1 MTLTELSIK
10 RPTLIVVL
18 FTVLGILGLFSYR
31 QLQYELLPKMT
42 PPVVTVSI
50 RYPGASPSEVE
61 TSLTK
66 PVEEAVSAIE
76 KISSITSTST
86 EGMSVVAIEFSNSA
100 NIEKALQDAQ
110 RKINEVRDR
119 FPNESKAPVITRF
132 ALDEVPVLRIG
143 ATSSLPDTDF
153 YQLLKDDIKP
163 QLASIA
169 GVGQVYLLGGRE
181 REIRVNIDLERLQSY
196 NLTIPDVLK
205 EVGKANI
212 DFPTGKID
220 DSDRQFVVRLAGKFT
235 DLEELKALVLRSSS
249 AGTVALRDVAEVED
263 GFKEITTLT
272 RVNGRSAVG
281 IMVMKQSDANTVDVS
296 RLTRATLSRLTALYS
311 HSNLSFDIAQDASTF
326 TLEAVTAV
334 QQDLMLAVLLVALVM
349 MLFLHSLRNSLIVL
363 VSIPTSLVTTFIGM
377 YLFGFSLNLMTLLSL
392 SLVVGVLV
400 DDSIVV
406 LENIYRHL
414 ERGEEPRNAAL
425 AGRNEIGFTALSITL
440 VDVVVFLPLSL
451 VSGIVGNILR
461 EFSVVMVI
469 STLVSLFVSFTLT
482 PLLASRFSKV
492 EKFSGKNIFEKFAV
506 AFEENFQRLRQTYLD
521 ILQWSL
527 RNPNKVF
534 FSAILLL
541 VASFSLLVFGRI
553 GGEFIS
559 VSDRGEFAVKLELEP
574 GTTLEETNRLT
585 RSVER
590 RLTAMAEVK
599 KVMVNVGASSEG
611 FFNQSADNVSE
622 INVKLSPK
630 EERSRSTDTIM
641 QAIRI
646 NLQDIAGLKAS
657 INPIGI
663 FGTAN
668 ETPVA
673 VILSGPLRSQVT
685 RVAEALRDSVKS
697 IKGTADVKLTSQV
710 GSPEMRIVVDR
721 EKMASFGLT
730 ITDVGAA
737 LRTAYAGD
745 EAGKYRD
752 GGDEYDIRV
761 MLDKSYRKDT
771 STLAEI
777 TFRTPQGDLVR
788 LGQFVTFE
796 QDRGYTQLQRKDR
809 NNAVWV
815 KAQVVDTPVGTIGK
829 KIERIMSNLK
839 KSGIMPSTISYA
851 YESDLKRQGESN
863 STLMLSFLVAIIFVY
878 LIMVAL
884 YDSYVWPMVVMFS
897 IPLAIIGALFALAL
911 TGKSLS
917 IFTIL
922 GIIMLVGLVGKN
934 AILLVDFINKFRLEG
949 MELSVAIIDAA
960 KERLRPILMTTLTLI
975 FGLLPIALS
984 GSSGSEWKSGLAV
997 ALVGGLASSMFLT
1010 LLVIPVV
1017 YVWFDSKPGKFIGWL
1032 IRLFGKLVDWFE
1044 HLIKKKQSA

>member
-18 FTVLGILGLFSYR
+18 FTVLGILGLFSYQ

-50 RYPGASPSEVE
+50 RYPGASPGEVE

-86 EGMSVVAIEFSNSA
+86 EGLSVVAIEFSNSA

-119 FPNESKAPVITRF
+119 FPNEAKAPVITRF

-143 ATSSLPDTDF
+143 ATSSLPDAEF
-153 YQLLKDDIKP
+153 YQMLKDDIKP
-163 QLASIA
+163 LLASVG

-181 REIRVNIDLERLQSY
+181 REIRVNIDLARLQSY
-196 NLTIPDVLK
+196 GLTVTDVFK
-205 EVGKANI
+205 EVGKANS

-220 DSDRQFVVRLAGKFT
+220 DSDKQFVVRLAGKFT
-235 DLEELKALVLRSSS
+235 SLEELKNLVLRSTPS
-249 AGTVALRDVAEVED
+249 GTVALRDVAEVED

-296 RLTRATLSRLTALYS
+296 RLTRAALSKLEKLYS
-311 HSNLSFDIAQDASTF
+311 ARHLHFDIAQDASTF

-334 QQDLMLAVLLVALVM
+334 QHDLLLAVLLVALVM
-349 MLFLHSLRNSLIVL
+349 LLFLHSLRNSLIVL

-414 ERGEEPRNAAL
+414 ERGEEPRTAAL
-425 AGRNEIGFTALSITL
+425 AGRNEIGFTALSITM

-482 PLLASRFSKV
+482 PLLASRFSTV
-492 EKFSGKNIFEKFAV
+492 EKFTGKNALEKFAL
-506 AFEENFQRLRQTYLD
+506 AFESNFQRLRRFYIDL
-521 ILQWSL
+521 LQWSL
-527 RNPNKVF
+527 KNPRKVF

-541 VASFSLLVFGRI
+541 FLSFLLPFFGFI

-574 GTTLEETNRLT
+574 GTPLQETNRLT

-590 RLTAMAEVK
+590 RLTSMAEVK

-611 FFNQSADNVSE
+611 FFNQSADNISE
-622 INVKLSPK
+622 INVRLTPK
-630 EERSRSTDTIM
+630 EERTRSTDTIM
-641 QAIRI
+641 QAIRL

-673 VILSGPLRSQVT
+673 VIISGPLRSQVT
-685 RVAEALRDSVKS
+685 RVAEALRDSLKTVS
-697 IKGTADVKLTSQV
+697 GTADIKLASQI
-710 GSPEMRIVVDR
+710 GSPEMRVIVDR
-721 EKMASFGLT
+721 EKMGTFG
-730 ITDVGAA
+730 ISIADVGAA

-761 MLDKSYRKDT
+761 MLDKYYRQDT
-771 STLAEI
+771 STLSEI

-815 KAQVVDTPVGTIGK
+815 KAQVVGRPVGSIGK
-829 KIERIMSNLK
+829 EIERIMANMKKNLV
-839 KSGIMPSTISYA
+839 MPSTVSYA

-863 STLMLSFLVAIIFVY
+863 STLLLSFLVAIIFVY
-878 LIMVAL
+878 LVMVAL
-884 YDSYVWPMVVMFS
+884 YDSWIWPMVVMFS

-922 GIIMLVGLVGKN
+922 GIIMLIGLVGKN
-934 AILLVDFINKFRLEG
+934 AILLVDFINKFREEG
-949 MELSVAIIDAA
+949 MELSAAILEAA

-984 GSSGSEWKSGLAV
+984 QSSGSEWKSGLSV
-997 ALVGGLASSMFLT
+997 ALVGGLFSSMFLT

-1017 YVWFDSKPGKFIGWL
+1017 YVWFDKMQGSFSKLKRKSG
-1032 IRLFGKLVDWFE
+1032 V
-1044 HLIKKKQSA
+1044 

>member
-18 FTVLGILGLFSYR
+18 FTVLGILGLFSYQ

-50 RYPGASPSEVE
+50 RYPGASPGEVE

-86 EGMSVVAIEFSNSA
+86 EGLSVVAIEFSNSA

-119 FPNESKAPVITRF
+119 FPVEAKAPVITRF

-143 ATSSLPDTDF
+143 ATSSLPDAEF
-153 YQLLKDDIKP
+153 YQMLKDDIKP
-163 QLASIA
+163 LLASVG

-181 REIRVNIDLERLQSY
+181 REIRVNIDLARLQSY
-196 NLTIPDVLK
+196 GLTVTDVFK
-205 EVGKANI
+205 EVGKANS

-220 DSDRQFVVRLAGKFT
+220 DRDKQFVVRLAGKFT
-235 DLEELKALVLRSSS
+235 TLEELKNLVLRSSAS
-249 AGTVALRDVAEVED
+249 GTVALRDVAEVED

-296 RLTRATLSRLTALYS
+296 RLTRAALSKLEKLYS
-311 HSNLSFDIAQDASTF
+311 TRHLHFDIAQDASTF

-334 QQDLMLAVLLVALVM
+334 QHDLLLAVLLVALVM
-349 MLFLHSLRNSLIVL
+349 LLFLHSLRNSLIVL

-425 AGRNEIGFTALSITL
+425 AGRNEIGFTALSITM

-482 PLLASRFSKV
+482 PLLASRFSTV
-492 EKFSGKNIFEKFAV
+492 EKFTGKNVVEKFAL
-506 AFEENFQRLRQTYLD
+506 AFERNFQRLRQSYIDL
-521 ILQWSL
+521 LQWSL
-527 RNPNKVF
+527 KNPRKVF

-541 VASFSLLVFGRI
+541 FLSFLFPFFGFI

-574 GTTLEETNRLT
+574 GTPLQETNRLT

-590 RLTAMAEVK
+590 RLTSMAEVT
-599 KVMVNVGASSEG
+599 KVMVNVGASTEG
-611 FFNQSADNVSE
+611 FFNQSADNISE
-622 INVKLSPK
+622 INVRLTPK
-630 EERSRSTDTIM
+630 EERIRSTDTIM
-641 QAIRI
+641 QAIRL

-673 VILSGPLRSQVT
+673 VIISGPLRSQVT
-685 RVAEALRDSVKS
+685 RVAEALRDSLKTVS
-697 IKGTADVKLTSQV
+697 GTADIKLTSQV
-710 GSPEMRIVVDR
+710 GSPEMRVIVDR
-721 EKMASFGLT
+721 EKMATFGLS
-730 ITDVGAA
+730 IADVGAA

-761 MLDKSYRKDT
+761 MLDKYYRQDT
-771 STLAEI
+771 STLSEI
-777 TFRTPQGDLVR
+777 TFRTPQGDMVR

-815 KAQVVDTPVGTIGK
+815 KAQAVGRPVGSIGK
-829 KIERIMSNLK
+829 EIERIMANMK
-839 KSGIMPSTISYA
+839 KNALMPSTVSYA

-863 STLMLSFLVAIIFVY
+863 STLLLSFLVAIIFVY

-884 YDSYVWPMVVMFS
+884 YDSWIWPMVVMFS
-897 IPLAIIGALFALAL
+897 IPLAIIGALFALAI

-922 GIIMLVGLVGKN
+922 GMIMLIGLVGKN
-934 AILLVDFINKFRLEG
+934 AILLVDFINKFREEG
-949 MELSVAIIDAA
+949 MELSEAILEAA

-984 GSSGSEWKSGLAV
+984 QSSGSEWKSGLSV
-997 ALVGGLASSMFLT
+997 ALVGGLFSSMFLT

-1017 YVWFDSKPGKFIGWL
+1017 YVWFDKMQSKFSK
-1032 IRLFGKLVDWFE
+1032 RKR
-1044 HLIKKKQSA
+1044 KQAV

>member
-18 FTVLGILGLFSYR
+18 FTVLGILGLFSYQ

-50 RYPGASPSEVE
+50 RYPGAAPGEVE

-86 EGMSVVAIEFSNSA
+86 EGLSVVAIEFSNSA

-119 FPNESKAPVITRF
+119 FPNEAKAPVITRF

-143 ATSSLPDTDF
+143 ATSSLPDAEF

-163 QLASIA
+163 LLSSVE
-169 GVGQVYLLGGRE
+169 GVGQVYLVGGRE
-181 REIRVNIDLERLQSY
+181 REIRVNIDLAKLQSY
-196 NLTIPDVLK
+196 GLTVSDVFK
-205 EVGKANI
+205 EVGKANS

-235 DLEELKALVLRSSS
+235 SLEELKNLVLRSSS
-249 AGTVALRDVAEVED
+249 SGTVALRDVAEVED

-272 RVNGRSAVG
+272 RVNGQSAVG

-296 RLTRATLSRLTALYS
+296 RLTRIALAKLQQLYS
-311 HSNLSFDIAQDASTF
+311 THHLHFDIAQDASTF

-334 QQDLMLAVLLVALVM
+334 QHDLLLAVLLVALVM

-392 SLVVGVLV
+392 SLVIGVLV

-451 VSGIVGNILR
+451 ISGIVGNILR
-461 EFSVVMVI
+461 EFSIVMVV

-482 PLLASRFSKV
+482 PLLASRFSTV
-492 EKFSGKNIFEKFAV
+492 EKLTGKNVLEKFAIG
-506 AFEENFQRLRQTYLD
+506 FEANFQRMRQAYLD
-521 ILQWSL
+521 LLKWSL
-527 RNPNKVF
+527 RNPRKVF
-534 FSAILLL
+534 FSAMLLL
-541 VASFSLLVFGRI
+541 FASFMLPFFGFI

-590 RLTAMAEVK
+590 RLSSMAEVK

-611 FFNQSADNVSE
+611 FFNQNADNISELNVS
-622 INVKLSPK
+622 LSPK
-630 EERSRSTDTIM
+630 EERTRSTDNIM
-641 QAIRI
+641 QAVRV

-673 VILSGPLRSQVT
+673 VIISGPLRSQVT
-685 RVAEALRDSVKS
+685 RVAEALRDSLKIIS
-697 IKGTADVKLTSQV
+697 GTADVKLTSQI
-710 GSPEMRIVVDR
+710 GSPEMRVIVDR
-721 EKMASFGLT
+721 EKMATFG
-730 ITDVGAA
+730 ISIADVGAA

-745 EAGKYRD
+745 ETGKYRD
-752 GGDEYDIRV
+752 KGDEYDIRV
-761 MLDKSYRKDT
+761 MLDKYYRKDT
-771 STLAEI
+771 STLSEI

-815 KAQVVDTPVGTIGK
+815 KAQAVGRPVGSIGK
-829 KIERIMSNLK
+829 EIERVMANLK
-839 KSGIMPSTISYA
+839 KSAVMPSTVNYA

-863 STLMLSFLVAIIFVY
+863 SSLLLSFLVAIIFVY

-884 YDSYVWPMVVMFS
+884 YDSYIWPMVVMFS

-922 GIIMLVGLVGKN
+922 GIIMLIGLVGKN
-934 AILLVDFINKFRLEG
+934 AILLVDFINKFREEG
-949 MELSVAIIDAA
+949 MELSAAINEAA
-960 KERLRPILMTTLTLI
+960 KERLRPILMTTFTLI

-984 GSSGSEWKSGLAV
+984 QSSGSEWKSGLSV
-997 ALVGGLASSMFLT
+997 ALVGGLFSSMFLT

-1017 YVWFDSKPGKFIGWL
+1017 YVWFDTMRSKFSSLK
-1032 IRLFGKLVDWFE
+1032 RKRSV
-1044 HLIKKKQSA
+1044 

>member
-18 FTVLGILGLFSYR
+18 FTVLAILGLFSYA

-50 RYPGASPSEVE
+50 RYPGASPGEVE

-66 PVEEAVSAIE
+66 PAEEAVSAIE

-86 EGMSVVAIEFSNSA
+86 EGLSVVAIEFSNSA

-119 FPNESKAPVITRF
+119 FPEEAKPPVITRF
-132 ALDEVPVLRIG
+132 ALDETPVLRIG

-153 YQLLKDDIKP
+153 YQMLKNDVKPLL
-163 QLASIA
+163 SSVA
-169 GVGQVYLLGGRE
+169 GVGQVYLVGGRE
-181 REIRVNIDLERLQSY
+181 REIRVNIDLQRLQGY
-196 NLTIPDVLK
+196 GLTVPDVLK
-205 EVGKANI
+205 EVGKANL

-220 DSDRQFVVRLAGKFT
+220 DRDRQFVVRLAGKFT
-235 DLEELKALVLRSSS
+235 NLEELQHLVLRSSTT
-249 AGTVALRDVAEVED
+249 GTVTLRDVAEVED
-263 GFKEITTLT
+263 GFREITTLT
-272 RVNGRSAVG
+272 RLNGRASVG
-281 IMVMKQSDANTVDVS
+281 IMIMKQSDANTVDVS
-296 RLTRATLSRLTALYS
+296 RLTRATLSRLEKLYKDKS
-311 HSNLSFDIAQDASTF
+311 LSFDVAQDASTF
-326 TLEAVTAV
+326 TLDAVTAV
-334 QQDLMLAVLLVALVM
+334 QHDLMLAVLLVALVM

-363 VSIPTSLVTTFIGM
+363 VSIPTSLITTFTGM

-414 ERGEEPRNAAL
+414 ERGEEPAKAAL

-451 VSGIVGNILR
+451 VSGLVGNILR

-482 PLLASRFSKV
+482 PLLASRFSKI
-492 EKFSGKNIFEKFAV
+492 EKLTGKNPFEVFAIS
-506 AFEENFQRLRQTYLD
+506 FERNFHSFRQKYLD

-527 RNPNKVF
+527 HNPRKVF

-541 VASFSLLVFGRI
+541 VASFSLLVFGKI
-553 GGEFIS
+553 GGEFIE
-559 VSDRGEFAVKLELEP
+559 VSDQGEFSVMMELEP
-574 GTTLEETNRLT
+574 GTNLEETNRLT
-585 RSVER
+585 RMVEH
-590 RLTAMAEVK
+590 RLSTLPEVK
-599 KVMVNVGASSEG
+599 KILVNVGASSEG
-611 FFNQSADNVSE
+611 FFNQSADNISE
-622 INVKLSPK
+622 LNVRLTPK
-630 EERSRSTDTIM
+630 EQRTRSTGEIM
-641 QAIRI
+641 QAIRTS
-646 NLQDIAGLKAS
+646 LKDIPGLKTS

-673 VILSGPLRSQVT
+673 VILSGPTRSQVT
-685 RVAEALRDSVKS
+685 LVAEALRDSIKT

-721 EKMASFGLT
+721 EKMATFGLS
-730 ITDVGAA
+730 IADVGAA

-761 MLDKSYRKDT
+761 MLDKFYRQNT
-771 STLAEI
+771 STIADI
-777 TFRTPQGDLVR
+777 TFRTPQGDLVK

-796 QDRGYTQLQRKDR
+796 QERGYTQLQRKDR

-815 KAQVVDTPVGTIGK
+815 KAQAVDRPIGSIGK
-829 KIERIMSNLK
+829 DIERIIANMK
-839 KSGIMPSTISYA
+839 KNGLMPATMSYA
-851 YESDLKRQGESN
+851 YESDLKRQGESF
-863 STLMLSFLVAIIFVY
+863 STLLIAFLIAIIFVY

-949 MELSVAIIDAA
+949 MQLTESIIEAA

-984 GSSGSEWKSGLAV
+984 ASSGSEWKSGLAV

-1017 YVWFDSKPGKFIGWL
+1017 YVWFDN
-1032 IRLFGKLVDWFE
+1032 IRTKVTSMRR
-1044 HLIKKKQSA
+1044 IKGTEQVQ

>member
-18 FTVLGILGLFSYR
+18 FTVLGILGLFSYQ

-50 RYPGASPSEVE
+50 RYPGAAPGEVE

-86 EGMSVVAIEFSNSA
+86 EGLSVVAIEFSNSA

-119 FPNESKAPVITRF
+119 FPNEAKAPVITRF

-143 ATSSLPDTDF
+143 ATSSLPDAEF

-163 QLASIA
+163 LLSSVE
-169 GVGQVYLLGGRE
+169 GVGQVYLVGGRE
-181 REIRVNIDLERLQSY
+181 REIRVNIDLAKLQSY
-196 NLTIPDVLK
+196 GLTVSDVFK
-205 EVGKANI
+205 EVGKANS

-220 DSDRQFVVRLAGKFT
+220 DSDKQFVVRLAGKFT
-235 DLEELKALVLRSSS
+235 SLEELKNLVLRSSS
-249 AGTVALRDVAEVED
+249 SGTVALRDVAEVED

-272 RVNGRSAVG
+272 RVNGQSAVG

-296 RLTRATLSRLTALYS
+296 RLTRIALAKLQQLYS
-311 HSNLSFDIAQDASTF
+311 THHLHFDIAQDASTF

-334 QQDLMLAVLLVALVM
+334 QHDLLLAVLLVALVM

-392 SLVVGVLV
+392 SLVIGVLV

-451 VSGIVGNILR
+451 ISGIVGNILR
-461 EFSVVMVI
+461 EFSIVMVL

-482 PLLASRFSKV
+482 PLLASRFSTV
-492 EKFSGKNIFEKFAV
+492 EKLTGKNVLEKFAIG
-506 AFEENFQRLRQTYLD
+506 FEANFLRMRQAYLN
-521 ILQWSL
+521 LLKWSL
-527 RNPNKVF
+527 RNPRKVF
-534 FSAILLL
+534 FSAMLMLF
-541 VASFSLLVFGRI
+541 ASFMLPFFGFI

-590 RLTAMAEVK
+590 RLSAMAEVK

-611 FFNQSADNVSE
+611 FFNQNADNISELNVS
-622 INVKLSPK
+622 LSPK
-630 EERSRSTDTIM
+630 EERTRSTDNIM
-641 QAIRI
+641 QAVRV

-673 VILSGPLRSQVT
+673 VIISGTLRSQVT
-685 RVAEALRDSVKS
+685 RVAEALRDSLKTIS
-697 IKGTADVKLTSQV
+697 GTADIKLTSQI
-710 GSPEMRIVVDR
+710 GSPEMRVIVDR
-721 EKMASFGLT
+721 EKMATFG
-730 ITDVGAA
+730 ISIADVGAA

-745 EAGKYRD
+745 ETGKYRD
-752 GGDEYDIRV
+752 RGDEYDIRV
-761 MLDKSYRKDT
+761 MLDKYYRKDT
-771 STLAEI
+771 STLSEI

-815 KAQVVDTPVGTIGK
+815 KAQAVGRPVGSIGK
-829 KIERIMSNLK
+829 EIERVMANLK
-839 KSGIMPSTISYA
+839 KSAVMPSTVNYA

-863 STLMLSFLVAIIFVY
+863 SSLLLSFLVAIIFVY

-884 YDSYVWPMVVMFS
+884 YDSYIWPMVVMFS

-922 GIIMLVGLVGKN
+922 GIIMLIGLVGKN
-934 AILLVDFINKFRLEG
+934 AILLVDFINKFREEG
-949 MELSVAIIDAA
+949 MELSAAINEAA
-960 KERLRPILMTTLTLI
+960 KERLRPILMTTFTLI

-984 GSSGSEWKSGLAV
+984 QSSGSEWKSGLSV
-997 ALVGGLASSMFLT
+997 ALVGGLFSSMFLT

-1017 YVWFDSKPGKFIGWL
+1017 YVWFDTMRSKFSSLK
-1032 IRLFGKLVDWFE
+1032 RKRSV
-1044 HLIKKKQSA
+1044 

>member
-18 FTVLGILGLFSYR
+18 FTVLGILGLFSYQ

-50 RYPGASPSEVE
+50 RYPGAAPGEVE

-86 EGMSVVAIEFSNSA
+86 EGLSVVAIEFSNSA

-119 FPNESKAPVITRF
+119 FPNEAKAPVITRF

-143 ATSSLPDTDF
+143 ATSSLPDAEF

-163 QLASIA
+163 LLSSVE
-169 GVGQVYLLGGRE
+169 GVGQVYLVGGRE
-181 REIRVNIDLERLQSY
+181 REIRVNIDLAKLQSY
-196 NLTIPDVLK
+196 GLTVSDVFK
-205 EVGKANI
+205 EVGKANS

-220 DSDRQFVVRLAGKFT
+220 DSDKQFVVRLAGKFT
-235 DLEELKALVLRSSS
+235 SLEELKNLVLRSSS
-249 AGTVALRDVAEVED
+249 SGTVALRDVAEVED

-272 RVNGRSAVG
+272 RVNGQSAVG

-296 RLTRATLSRLTALYS
+296 RLTRIALAKLQQLYS
-311 HSNLSFDIAQDASTF
+311 THHLHFDIAQDASTF

-334 QQDLMLAVLLVALVM
+334 QHDLLLAVLLVALVM

-392 SLVVGVLV
+392 SLVIGVLV

-451 VSGIVGNILR
+451 ISGIVGNILR
-461 EFSVVMVI
+461 EFSIVMVV

-482 PLLASRFSKV
+482 PLLASRFSSV
-492 EKFSGKNIFEKFAV
+492 EKLTGKNVLEKFAIG
-506 AFEENFQRLRQTYLD
+506 FEANFLRMRQAYLN
-521 ILQWSL
+521 LLKWSL
-527 RNPNKVF
+527 RNPRKVF
-534 FSAILLL
+534 FSAMLMLF
-541 VASFSLLVFGRI
+541 ASFMLPFFGFI

-590 RLTAMAEVK
+590 RLSAMAEVK

-611 FFNQSADNVSE
+611 FFNQNADNISELNVS
-622 INVKLSPK
+622 LSPK
-630 EERSRSTDTIM
+630 EERTRSTDNIM
-641 QAIRI
+641 QAVRV

-673 VILSGPLRSQVT
+673 VIISGPLRSQVT
-685 RVAEALRDSVKS
+685 RVAEALRDSLKTIS
-697 IKGTADVKLTSQV
+697 GTADIKLTSQI
-710 GSPEMRIVVDR
+710 GSPEMRVIVDR
-721 EKMASFGLT
+721 EKMATFG
-730 ITDVGAA
+730 ISIADVGAA

-745 EAGKYRD
+745 ETGKYRD
-752 GGDEYDIRV
+752 RGDEYDIRV
-761 MLDKSYRKDT
+761 MLDKYYRKDT
-771 STLAEI
+771 STLSEI

-815 KAQVVDTPVGTIGK
+815 KAQAVGRPVGSIGK
-829 KIERIMSNLK
+829 EIERVMANLK
-839 KSGIMPSTISYA
+839 KSAVMPSTVNYA

-863 STLMLSFLVAIIFVY
+863 SSLLLSFLVAIIFVY

-884 YDSYVWPMVVMFS
+884 YDSYIWPMVVMFS

-922 GIIMLVGLVGKN
+922 GIIMLIGLVGKN
-934 AILLVDFINKFRLEG
+934 AILLVDFINKFREEG
-949 MELSVAIIDAA
+949 MELSAAINEAA
-960 KERLRPILMTTLTLI
+960 KERLRPILMTTFTLI

-984 GSSGSEWKSGLAV
+984 QSSGSEWKSGLSV
-997 ALVGGLASSMFLT
+997 ALVGGLFSSMFLT

-1017 YVWFDSKPGKFIGWL
+1017 YVWFDTMRSKFSSLK
-1032 IRLFGKLVDWFE
+1032 RKRSV
-1044 HLIKKKQSA
+1044 

>member
-18 FTVLGILGLFSYR
+18 FTVLAILGLFSYA

-50 RYPGASPSEVE
+50 RYPGASPGEVE

-86 EGMSVVAIEFSNSA
+86 EGLSVVAIEFSNSA

-119 FPNESKAPVITRF
+119 FPDEAKPPVITRF
-132 ALDEVPVLRIG
+132 ALDEAPVLRIG

-153 YQLLKDDIKP
+153 YRMLKNDVKPLL
-163 QLASIA
+163 SSVA
-169 GVGQVYLLGGRE
+169 GVGQVYLVGGRE
-181 REIRVNIDLERLQSY
+181 REIRVNIDLQRLQGY
-196 NLTIPDVLK
+196 GLTVPDVLK
-205 EVGKANI
+205 EVGKANL

-220 DSDRQFVVRLAGKFT
+220 DRDRQFVVRLAGKFT
-235 DLEELKALVLRSSS
+235 NLEELQHLVLRSTTT
-249 AGTVALRDVAEVED
+249 GTVTLRDVAEVED
-263 GFKEITTLT
+263 GFREITTLT
-272 RVNGRSAVG
+272 RLNGKASVG
-281 IMVMKQSDANTVDVS
+281 IMIMKQSDANTVDVS
-296 RLTRATLSRLTALYS
+296 RLTRATLTRLEKLYKDKS
-311 HSNLSFDIAQDASTF
+311 LSFDVAQDASTF
-326 TLEAVTAV
+326 TLDAVTAV
-334 QQDLMLAVLLVALVM
+334 QHDLMLAVLLVALVM

-363 VSIPTSLVTTFIGM
+363 VSIPTSLITTFTGM

-414 ERGEEPRNAAL
+414 ERGEEPAKAAL

-451 VSGIVGNILR
+451 VSGLVGNILR

-492 EKFSGKNIFEKFAV
+492 EKLSGKNSFEVFAIS
-506 AFEENFQRLRQTYLD
+506 FERNFHSFRQKYLD

-527 RNPNKVF
+527 HNPRKVF

-541 VASFSLLVFGRI
+541 VASSSLLVFGKI
-553 GGEFIS
+553 GGEFIE
-559 VSDRGEFAVKLELEP
+559 VSDQGEFSVMMELEP
-574 GTTLEETNRLT
+574 GTNLEETNRLT
-585 RSVER
+585 RMVEH
-590 RLTAMAEVK
+590 RLSTLPEVK
-599 KVMVNVGASSEG
+599 KLLVNVGASSEG
-611 FFNQSADNVSE
+611 FFNQSADNISE
-622 INVKLSPK
+622 LNVRLSPK
-630 EERSRSTDTIM
+630 EQRTRSTGEIM
-641 QAIRI
+641 QAIRAS
-646 NLQDIAGLKAS
+646 LKDIPGLKTS

-673 VILSGPLRSQVT
+673 VILSGPTRTEVT
-685 RVAEALRDSVKS
+685 RVAEALRDSIRT

-721 EKMASFGLT
+721 EKMATFGLS
-730 ITDVGAA
+730 IADVGAA

-761 MLDKSYRKDT
+761 MLDKFYRQNT
-771 STLAEI
+771 STIADI
-777 TFRTPQGDLVR
+777 TFRTPQGDLVK

-815 KAQVVDTPVGTIGK
+815 KAQAVDRPVGSIGK
-829 KIERIMSNLK
+829 DIERIIANMK
-839 KSGIMPSTISYA
+839 KNGLMPATMSYA
-851 YESDLKRQGESN
+851 YESDLKRQGESF
-863 STLMLSFLVAIIFVY
+863 STLLIAFLIAIIFVY

-949 MELSVAIIDAA
+949 KELNESIIEAA

-984 GSSGSEWKSGLAV
+984 ASSGSEWKSGLAV

-1017 YVWFDSKPGKFIGWL
+1017 YVWFDK
-1032 IRLFGKLVDWFE
+1032 IRTKVTSMRRHKGTEQV
-1044 HLIKKKQSA
+1044 Q

>member
-18 FTVLGILGLFSYR
+18 FTVIGILGLFSYQ

-50 RYPGASPSEVE
+50 LYPGASPGEVE

-86 EGMSVVAIEFSNSA
+86 EGLSVVAIEFSNSA

-119 FPNESKAPVITRF
+119 FPNEAKAPVITRF

-143 ATSSLPDTDF
+143 ATSSLPDAEF
-153 YQLLKDDIKP
+153 YQMLKDDIKP
-163 QLASIA
+163 QLASVG

-181 REIRVNIDLERLQSY
+181 REIRVNIDLARLQSY
-196 NLTIPDVLK
+196 GLTVTDVFK
-205 EVGKANI
+205 EVGKANS

-220 DSDRQFVVRLAGKFT
+220 DSDKQFVVRLSGKFT
-235 DLEELKALVLRSSS
+235 SLEELKNLVLRTTAS
-249 AGTVALRDVAEVED
+249 GTVALRDVAEVED

-296 RLTRATLSRLTALYS
+296 RLTRAALSKLEKLYS
-311 HSNLSFDIAQDASTF
+311 ARHLHFDIAQDASTF

-334 QQDLMLAVLLVALVM
+334 QHDLMLAVLLVALVM
-349 MLFLHSLRNSLIVL
+349 LLFLHSLRNSLIVL

-425 AGRNEIGFTALSITL
+425 AGRNEIGFTALSITM

-482 PLLASRFSKV
+482 PLLASRFSTV
-492 EKFSGKNIFEKFAV
+492 EKFTGKNPVEKFAL
-506 AFEENFQRLRQTYLD
+506 AFERNFQRLRQIYINL
-521 ILQWSL
+521 LQWSL
-527 RNPNKVF
+527 RNPRKVF

-541 VASFSLLVFGRI
+541 FLSFLLPFFGFI

-574 GTTLEETNRLT
+574 GTPLQETNRLT

-590 RLTAMAEVK
+590 RLTSMAEVK
-599 KVMVNVGASSEG
+599 KVMVNVGASTEG
-611 FFNQSADNVSE
+611 FFNQSADNISE
-622 INVKLSPK
+622 INVRLTPK
-630 EERSRSTDTIM
+630 EERTRSTDTIM
-641 QAIRI
+641 QAIRV
-646 NLQDIAGLKAS
+646 NLQDIVGLKAS

-673 VILSGPLRSQVT
+673 VIISGPLRSQVT
-685 RVAEALRDSVKS
+685 RVAEALRDSLKTVS
-697 IKGTADVKLTSQV
+697 GTADIKLTSQI
-710 GSPEMRIVVDR
+710 GSPEMRVIVDR
-721 EKMASFGLT
+721 EKMGTFG
-730 ITDVGAA
+730 ISIADVGAA

-761 MLDKSYRKDT
+761 MLDKYYRQDT
-771 STLAEI
+771 STLSEI
-777 TFRTPQGDLVR
+777 TFRTSQGDMVR

-815 KAQVVDTPVGTIGK
+815 KAQVVGRPVGSIGK
-829 KIERIMSNLK
+829 EIERIMANMK
-839 KSGIMPSTISYA
+839 KTLLMPSTVSYA

-863 STLMLSFLVAIIFVY
+863 STLLLSFLVAIIFVY

-884 YDSYVWPMVVMFS
+884 YDSWIWPMVVMFS
-897 IPLAIIGALFALAL
+897 IPLAIIGALFALAI

-922 GIIMLVGLVGKN
+922 GIIMLIGLVGKN
-934 AILLVDFINKFRLEG
+934 AILLVDFINKFREEG
-949 MELSVAIIDAA
+949 MELSEAILEAA

-984 GSSGSEWKSGLAV
+984 QSSGSEWKSGLSV
-997 ALVGGLASSMFLT
+997 ALVGGLFSSMFLT

-1017 YVWFDSKPGKFIGWL
+1017 YVWFDKMQGKFS
-1032 IRLFGKLVDWFE
+1032 KL
-1044 HLIKKKQSA
+1044 KRKQAV

>member
-18 FTVLGILGLFSYR
+18 FTVIGILGLFSYQ

-50 RYPGASPSEVE
+50 LYPGASPGEVE

-86 EGMSVVAIEFSNSA
+86 EGLSVVAIEFSNSA

-119 FPNESKAPVITRF
+119 FPNEAKAPVITRF

-143 ATSSLPDTDF
+143 ATSSLPDAEF
-153 YQLLKDDIKP
+153 YQMLKDDIKP
-163 QLASIA
+163 QLASVG

-181 REIRVNIDLERLQSY
+181 REIRVNIDLARLQSY
-196 NLTIPDVLK
+196 GLTVTDVFK
-205 EVGKANI
+205 EVGKANS

-220 DSDRQFVVRLAGKFT
+220 DSDKQFVVRLSGKFT
-235 DLEELKALVLRSSS
+235 SLEELKNLVLRTTAS
-249 AGTVALRDVAEVED
+249 GTVALRDVAEVED

-296 RLTRATLSRLTALYS
+296 RLTRAALSKLEKLYS
-311 HSNLSFDIAQDASTF
+311 ARHLHFDIAQDASTF

-334 QQDLMLAVLLVALVM
+334 QHDLMLAVLLVALVM
-349 MLFLHSLRNSLIVL
+349 LLFLHSLRNSLIVL

-425 AGRNEIGFTALSITL
+425 AGRNEIGFTALSITM

-482 PLLASRFSKV
+482 PLLASRFSTV
-492 EKFSGKNIFEKFAV
+492 EKFTGKNPVEKFAV
-506 AFEENFQRLRQTYLD
+506 AFERNFQRLRQIYINL
-521 ILQWSL
+521 LQWSL
-527 RNPNKVF
+527 RNPRKVF

-541 VASFSLLVFGRI
+541 FLSFLLPFFGFI

-574 GTTLEETNRLT
+574 GTPLQETNRLT

-590 RLTAMAEVK
+590 RLTSMAEVK
-599 KVMVNVGASSEG
+599 KVMVNVGASTEG
-611 FFNQSADNVSE
+611 FFNQSADNISE
-622 INVKLSPK
+622 INVRLTPK
-630 EERSRSTDTIM
+630 EERTRSTDTIM
-641 QAIRI
+641 QAIRV
-646 NLQDIAGLKAS
+646 NLQDIVGLKAS

-673 VILSGPLRSQVT
+673 VIISGPLRSQVT
-685 RVAEALRDSVKS
+685 RVAEALRDSLKTVS
-697 IKGTADVKLTSQV
+697 GTADIKLTSQI
-710 GSPEMRIVVDR
+710 GSPEMRVIVDR
-721 EKMASFGLT
+721 EKMGTFG
-730 ITDVGAA
+730 ISIADVGAA

-761 MLDKSYRKDT
+761 MLDKYYRQDT
-771 STLAEI
+771 STLSEI
-777 TFRTPQGDLVR
+777 TFRTSQGDMVR

-815 KAQVVDTPVGTIGK
+815 KAQVVGRPVGSIGK
-829 KIERIMSNLK
+829 EIERIMANMK
-839 KSGIMPSTISYA
+839 KTLLMPSTVSYA

-863 STLMLSFLVAIIFVY
+863 STLLLSFLVAIIFVY

-884 YDSYVWPMVVMFS
+884 YDSWIWPMVVMFS
-897 IPLAIIGALFALAL
+897 IPLAIIGALFALAI

-922 GIIMLVGLVGKN
+922 GIIMLIGLVGKN
-934 AILLVDFINKFRLEG
+934 AILLVDFINKFREEG
-949 MELSVAIIDAA
+949 MELSEAILEAA

-984 GSSGSEWKSGLAV
+984 QSSGSEWKSGLSV
-997 ALVGGLASSMFLT
+997 ALVGGLFSSMFLT

-1017 YVWFDSKPGKFIGWL
+1017 YVWFDKMQGKFS
-1032 IRLFGKLVDWFE
+1032 KL
-1044 HLIKKKQSA
+1044 KRKQAV

>member
-10 RPTLIVVL
+10 RPILIVVL
-18 FTVLGILGLFSYR
+18 FTVLGILGMFSYR

-76 KISSITSTST
+76 KIASITSTST

-119 FPNESKAPVITRF
+119 FPTEAKAPVITRF
-132 ALDEVPVLRIG
+132 ALDEAPVLRIG

-153 YQLLKDDIKP
+153 YRMLKDDIKP

-181 REIRVNIDLERLQSY
+181 REIRVNIDLERLQGY
-196 NLTIPDVLK
+196 GITVPDLLK

-212 DFPTGKID
+212 DFPAGKID
-220 DSDRQFVVRLAGKFT
+220 DRDKEFVVRLAGKFT
-235 DLEELKALVLRSSS
+235 SLEELKALMLRSSS
-249 AGTVALRDVAEVED
+249 TGTVTLQDVAEVED

-296 RLTRATLSRLTALYS
+296 RLTRATLSRLTALY
-311 HSNLSFDIAQDASTF
+311 HDRNLSFDIAQDSSTF
-326 TLEAVTAV
+326 TLEAVNAV

-414 ERGEEPRNAAL
+414 ERGEEPRQAAL
-425 AGRNEIGFTALSITL
+425 LGRNEIGFTALSITL

-492 EKFSGKNIFEKFAV
+492 ENFSGKNIFERFAI
-506 AFEENFQRLRQTYLD
+506 AFEGNFQRMRERYLD
-521 ILQWSL
+521 LLHWGL
-527 RNPNKVF
+527 GNPYKVF
-534 FSAILLL
+534 FSAILMLF
-541 VASFSLLVFGRI
+541 ASFSLLVFGFI

-559 VSDRGEFAVKLELEP
+559 VSDREEFAVKLELEP
-574 GTTLEETNRLT
+574 GTPLSETNRLT

-590 RLTAMAEVK
+590 RLTGMAEVK
-599 KVMVNVGASSEG
+599 KVMVNVGSSTEG
-611 FFNQSADNVSE
+611 FLSQSADNISE

-630 EERSRSTDTIM
+630 EERKRSTDVIM
-641 QAIRI
+641 QAIRL
-646 NLQDIAGLKAS
+646 NLKDIPGLKAS

-673 VILSGPLRSQVT
+673 VILSGPSRSEVT
-685 RVAEALRDSVKS
+685 RVARALRDSVKT
-697 IKGTADVKLTSQV
+697 IAGTADVQLTSQV

-721 EKMASFGLT
+721 EKMASFGIT
-730 ITDVGAA
+730 IADVGAA

-752 GGDEYDIRV
+752 GSDEYDIRV
-761 MLDKSYRKDT
+761 MLDKHYRQDT

-777 TFRTPQGDLVR
+777 TFRTPQGDTVR
-788 LGQFVTFE
+788 LGQFVAFE

-815 KAQVVDTPVGTIGK
+815 KSQVVGRPVGSIGK
-829 KIERIMSNLK
+829 EIERIMGNMK
-839 KSGIMPSTISYA
+839 KKGFMPATVSSA
-851 YESDLKRQGESN
+851 YDSDLKRQGESN

-884 YDSYVWPMVVMFS
+884 YDSWVWPMVVMFS

-949 MELSVAIIDAA
+949 MELSASIIEAA

-1017 YVWFDSKPGKFIGWL
+1017 YVWFDSEPKKFVGRVEKIIGKFTALKRKG
-1032 IRLFGKLVDWFE
+1032 
-1044 HLIKKKQSA
+1044 

>member
-18 FTVLGILGLFSYR
+18 FTVLGILGLFSYQ

-50 RYPGASPSEVE
+50 RYPGAAPGEVE

-86 EGMSVVAIEFSNSA
+86 EGLSVVAIEFSNSA

-119 FPNESKAPVITRF
+119 FPNEAKAPVITRF

-143 ATSSLPDTDF
+143 ATSSLPDAEF

-163 QLASIA
+163 LLSSVE
-169 GVGQVYLLGGRE
+169 GVGQVYLVGGRE
-181 REIRVNIDLERLQSY
+181 REIRVNIDLAKLQSY
-196 NLTIPDVLK
+196 GLTVSDVFK
-205 EVGKANI
+205 EVGKANS

-220 DSDRQFVVRLAGKFT
+220 DSDKQFVVRLAGKFT
-235 DLEELKALVLRSSS
+235 SLEELKNLVLRSSS
-249 AGTVALRDVAEVED
+249 SGTVALRDVAEVED

-272 RVNGRSAVG
+272 RVNGQSAVG

-296 RLTRATLSRLTALYS
+296 RLTRIALAKLQQLYS
-311 HSNLSFDIAQDASTF
+311 THHLHFDIAQDASTF

-334 QQDLMLAVLLVALVM
+334 QHDLLLAVLLVALVM

-392 SLVVGVLV
+392 SLVIGVLV

-451 VSGIVGNILR
+451 ISGIVGNILR
-461 EFSVVMVI
+461 EFSIVMVV

-482 PLLASRFSKV
+482 PLLASRFSTV
-492 EKFSGKNIFEKFAV
+492 EKLTGKNVLEKFAIG
-506 AFEENFQRLRQTYLD
+506 FEANFLRMRQAYLD
-521 ILQWSL
+521 LLKWSL
-527 RNPNKVF
+527 RNPRKVF
-534 FSAILLL
+534 FSAMLLL
-541 VASFSLLVFGRI
+541 FASFMLPFFGFI

-590 RLTAMAEVK
+590 RLSAMAEVK

-611 FFNQSADNVSE
+611 FFNQNADNISELNVS
-622 INVKLSPK
+622 LSPK
-630 EERSRSTDTIM
+630 EERTRSTDNIM
-641 QAIRI
+641 QAVRV

-673 VILSGPLRSQVT
+673 VIISGTLRSQVT
-685 RVAEALRDSVKS
+685 RVAEALRDSLKTIS
-697 IKGTADVKLTSQV
+697 GTADIKLTSQI
-710 GSPEMRIVVDR
+710 GSPEMRVIVDR
-721 EKMASFGLT
+721 EKMATFG
-730 ITDVGAA
+730 ISIADVGAA

-745 EAGKYRD
+745 ETGKYRD
-752 GGDEYDIRV
+752 RGDEYDIRV
-761 MLDKSYRKDT
+761 MLDKYYRKDT
-771 STLAEI
+771 STLSEI

-815 KAQVVDTPVGTIGK
+815 KAQAVGRPVGSIGK
-829 KIERIMSNLK
+829 EIERVMANLK
-839 KSGIMPSTISYA
+839 KSAVMPSTVNYA

-863 STLMLSFLVAIIFVY
+863 SSLLLSFLVAIIFVY

-884 YDSYVWPMVVMFS
+884 YDSYIWPMVVMFS

-922 GIIMLVGLVGKN
+922 GIIMLIGLVGKN
-934 AILLVDFINKFRLEG
+934 AILLVDFINKFREEG
-949 MELSVAIIDAA
+949 MELSAAINEAA
-960 KERLRPILMTTLTLI
+960 KERLRPILMTTFTLI

-984 GSSGSEWKSGLAV
+984 QSSGSEWKSGLSV
-997 ALVGGLASSMFLT
+997 ALVGGLFSSMFLT

-1017 YVWFDSKPGKFIGWL
+1017 YVWFDTMRSKFSSLK
-1032 IRLFGKLVDWFE
+1032 RKRSV
-1044 HLIKKKQSA
+1044 

>member
-18 FTVLGILGLFSYR
+18 FTVLGILGLFSYQ

-50 RYPGASPSEVE
+50 RYPGAAPGEVE

-86 EGMSVVAIEFSNSA
+86 EGLSVVAIEFSNSA

-119 FPNESKAPVITRF
+119 FPNEAKAPVITRF

-143 ATSSLPDTDF
+143 ATSSLPDAEF

-163 QLASIA
+163 LLSSVE
-169 GVGQVYLLGGRE
+169 GVGQVYLVGGRE
-181 REIRVNIDLERLQSY
+181 REIRVNIDLAKLQSY
-196 NLTIPDVLK
+196 GLTVSDVFK
-205 EVGKANI
+205 EVGKANS

-220 DSDRQFVVRLAGKFT
+220 DSDKQFVVRLAGKFT
-235 DLEELKALVLRSSS
+235 SLEELKNLVLRSSS
-249 AGTVALRDVAEVED
+249 SGTVALRDVAEVED

-272 RVNGRSAVG
+272 RVNGQSAVG

-296 RLTRATLSRLTALYS
+296 RLTRIALAKLQQLYS
-311 HSNLSFDIAQDASTF
+311 THHLHFDIAQDASTF

-334 QQDLMLAVLLVALVM
+334 QHDLLLAVLLVALVM

-392 SLVVGVLV
+392 SLVIGVLV

-451 VSGIVGNILR
+451 ISGIVGNILR
-461 EFSVVMVI
+461 EFSIVMVV

-482 PLLASRFSKV
+482 PLLASRFSTV
-492 EKFSGKNIFEKFAV
+492 EKLTGKNVLEKFAIG
-506 AFEENFQRLRQTYLD
+506 FEANFLRMRQAYLD
-521 ILQWSL
+521 LLKWSL
-527 RNPNKVF
+527 RNPRKVF
-534 FSAILLL
+534 FSAMLMLF
-541 VASFSLLVFGRI
+541 ASFMLPFFGFI

-590 RLTAMAEVK
+590 RLSAMAEVK

-611 FFNQSADNVSE
+611 FFNQNADNISELNVS
-622 INVKLSPK
+622 LSPK
-630 EERSRSTDTIM
+630 EERTRSTDNIM
-641 QAIRI
+641 QAVRV

-673 VILSGPLRSQVT
+673 VIISGTLRSQVT
-685 RVAEALRDSVKS
+685 RVAEALRDSLKTIS
-697 IKGTADVKLTSQV
+697 GTADIKLTSQI
-710 GSPEMRIVVDR
+710 GSPEMRVIVDR
-721 EKMASFGLT
+721 EKMATFG
-730 ITDVGAA
+730 ISIADVGAA

-745 EAGKYRD
+745 ETGKYRD
-752 GGDEYDIRV
+752 RGDEYDIRV
-761 MLDKSYRKDT
+761 MLDKYYRKDT
-771 STLAEI
+771 STLSEI

-815 KAQVVDTPVGTIGK
+815 KAQAVGRPVGSIGK
-829 KIERIMSNLK
+829 EIERVMANLK
-839 KSGIMPSTISYA
+839 KSAVMPSTVNYA

-863 STLMLSFLVAIIFVY
+863 SSLLLSFLVAIIFVY

-884 YDSYVWPMVVMFS
+884 YDSYIWPMVVMFS

-922 GIIMLVGLVGKN
+922 GIIMLIGLVGKN
-934 AILLVDFINKFRLEG
+934 AILLVDFINKFREEG
-949 MELSVAIIDAA
+949 MELSAAINEAA
-960 KERLRPILMTTLTLI
+960 KERLRPILMTTFTLI

-984 GSSGSEWKSGLAV
+984 QSSGSEWKSGLSV
-997 ALVGGLASSMFLT
+997 ALVGGLFSSMFLT

-1017 YVWFDSKPGKFIGWL
+1017 YVWFDTMRSKFSSLK
-1032 IRLFGKLVDWFE
+1032 RKRSV
-1044 HLIKKKQSA
+1044 

>member
-1 MTLTELSIK
+1 
-10 RPTLIVVL
+10 
-18 FTVLGILGLFSYR
+18 
-31 QLQYELLPKMT
+31 
-42 PPVVTVSI
+42 
-50 RYPGASPSEVE
+50 
-61 TSLTK
+61 
-66 PVEEAVSAIE
+66 
-76 KISSITSTST
+76 
-86 EGMSVVAIEFSNSA
+86 
-100 NIEKALQDAQ
+100 
-110 RKINEVRDR
+110 
-119 FPNESKAPVITRF
+119 
-132 ALDEVPVLRIG
+132 
-143 ATSSLPDTDF
+143 
-153 YQLLKDDIKP
+153 
-163 QLASIA
+163 
-169 GVGQVYLLGGRE
+169 
-181 REIRVNIDLERLQSY
+181 
-196 NLTIPDVLK
+196 
-205 EVGKANI
+205 
-212 DFPTGKID
+212 
-220 DSDRQFVVRLAGKFT
+220 
-235 DLEELKALVLRSSS
+235 
-249 AGTVALRDVAEVED
+249 
-263 GFKEITTLT
+263 
-272 RVNGRSAVG
+272 
-281 IMVMKQSDANTVDVS
+281 
-296 RLTRATLSRLTALYS
+296 
-311 HSNLSFDIAQDASTF
+311 
-326 TLEAVTAV
+326 
-334 QQDLMLAVLLVALVM
+334 MLAVLLVALVM

-363 VSIPTSLVTTFIGM
+363 VSIPTSLITTFTGM

-414 ERGEEPRNAAL
+414 ERGEEPAKAAL

-451 VSGIVGNILR
+451 VSGLVGNILR

-482 PLLASRFSKV
+482 PLLASRFSKI
-492 EKFSGKNIFEKFAV
+492 EKLTGKNPFEVFAIS
-506 AFEENFQRLRQTYLD
+506 FERNFHSFRQKYLD

-527 RNPNKVF
+527 HNPRKVF

-541 VASFSLLVFGRI
+541 VASFSLLVFGKI
-553 GGEFIS
+553 GGEFIE
-559 VSDRGEFAVKLELEP
+559 VSDQGEFSVMMELEP
-574 GTTLEETNRLT
+574 GTNLEETNRLT
-585 RSVER
+585 RMVEH
-590 RLTAMAEVK
+590 RLSTLPEVK
-599 KVMVNVGASSEG
+599 KLLVNVGASSEG
-611 FFNQSADNVSE
+611 FFNQSADNISE
-622 INVKLSPK
+622 LNVRLTPK
-630 EERSRSTDTIM
+630 EQRTRSTGEIM
-641 QAIRI
+641 QAIRTS
-646 NLQDIAGLKAS
+646 LKDIPGLKTS

-673 VILSGPLRSQVT
+673 VILSGPTRSQVT
-685 RVAEALRDSVKS
+685 RVAEALRDSIKT

-721 EKMASFGLT
+721 EKMATFGLS
-730 ITDVGAA
+730 IADVGAA

-761 MLDKSYRKDT
+761 MLDKFYRQNT
-771 STLAEI
+771 STIADI
-777 TFRTPQGDLVR
+777 TFRTPQGDLVK

-809 NNAVWV
+809 NNAVWL
-815 KAQVVDTPVGTIGK
+815 KAQAVDRPIGSIGK
-829 KIERIMSNLK
+829 DIERIIANMK
-839 KSGIMPSTISYA
+839 KNGLMPATMSYA
-851 YESDLKRQGESN
+851 YESDLKRQGESF
-863 STLMLSFLVAIIFVY
+863 STLLIAFLIAIIFVY

-949 MELSVAIIDAA
+949 MQLTESIIEAA

-984 GSSGSEWKSGLAV
+984 ASSGSEWKSGLAV

-1017 YVWFDSKPGKFIGWL
+1017 YVWFDK
-1032 IRLFGKLVDWFE
+1032 IRTKVTSMRR
-1044 HLIKKKQSA
+1044 IKGTEQVQ

>member
-1032 IRLFGKLVDWFE
+1032 IRLFSKLVDWFE

>member
-10 RPTLIVVL
+10 RPTLVVVI
-18 FTVLGILGLFSYR
+18 FTVLAILGLFSYG

-86 EGMSVVAIEFSNSA
+86 EGLSVVAIEFSNSA

-119 FPNESKAPVITRF
+119 FPDDAKPPVITRF

-153 YQLLKDDIKP
+153 YRMLKNDIKP
-163 QLASIA
+163 LLSSVA

-181 REIRVNIDLERLQSY
+181 REIRVNIDLQRLQSY
-196 NLTIPDVLK
+196 SLTLPDLLK
-205 EVGKANI
+205 EVGKANL

-220 DSDRQFVVRLAGKFT
+220 DRDRQFVVRLAGKFAN
-235 DLEELKALVLRSSS
+235 LEELQDLVLRSSPS
-249 AGTVALRDVAEVED
+249 GNVTLRDVAEVED
-263 GFKEITTLT
+263 GFREITTLT
-272 RVNGRSAVG
+272 RVNGRAAVG

-296 RLTRATLSRLTALYS
+296 RLTRATLSRLEKLYNA
-311 HSNLSFDIAQDASTF
+311 SNLSFDIAQDASTF

-334 QQDLMLAVLLVALVM
+334 QHDLMLAVLLVALVM

-363 VSIPTSLVTTFIGM
+363 VSIPTSLITTFTGM

-414 ERGEEPRNAAL
+414 ERGEEPRSAAL
-425 AGRNEIGFTALSITL
+425 MGRNEIGFTALSITL

-492 EKFSGKNIFEKFAV
+492 EKLTGKNPFEKFAI
-506 AFEENFQRLRQTYLD
+506 AFEQNYQRLRQFYLD
-521 ILQWSL
+521 LLQWSL
-527 RNPNKVF
+527 RNPRKVF

-541 VASFSLLVFGRI
+541 AASFSLLVFGKI
-553 GGEFIS
+553 GGEFIE
-559 VSDRGEFAVKLELEP
+559 VSDRGEFSVMLELEP
-574 GTTLEETNRLT
+574 GTNLEETNRLT
-585 RSVER
+585 RMVEH
-590 RLTAMAEVK
+590 RLSTMPEVK
-599 KVMVNVGASSEG
+599 KLLVNVGASSEG
-611 FFNQSADNVSE
+611 FFNQSADNISE
-622 INVKLSPK
+622 LNVRLSPK
-630 EERSRSTDTIM
+630 EERMSSTGDIM
-641 QAIRI
+641 QAIRS
-646 NLQDIAGLKAS
+646 NLKDIVGLKAS

-685 RVAEALRDSVKS
+685 RVAEALRDS
-697 IKGTADVKLTSQV
+697 IKTIPGTADVKLTSRV
-710 GSPEMRIVVDR
+710 GNPEMRIVVDR
-721 EKMASFGLT
+721 EKMASFGLS
-730 ITDVGAA
+730 IADVGAA

-761 MLDKSYRKDT
+761 MLDKYYRQDT

-777 TFRTPQGDLVR
+777 TFRTPQGEMVK
-788 LGQFVTFE
+788 LGQFVSFQ
-796 QDRGYTQLQRKDR
+796 QDRGYTMLQRKDR

-815 KAQVVDTPVGTIGK
+815 KAQAIGRPVGSIGQD
-829 KIERIMSNLK
+829 IERVLTNMK
-839 KSGIMPSTISYA
+839 KSGLMPATVTYA
-851 YESDLKRQGESN
+851 YESDLKRQGESF
-863 STLMLSFLVAIIFVY
+863 STLLMAFMVAIIFVY

-949 MELSVAIIDAA
+949 MSLNESINEAA

-1017 YVWFDSKPGKFIGWL
+1017 YVWFDKISN
-1032 IRLFGKLVDWFE
+1032 RLAGMLRNRG
-1044 HLIKKKQSA
+1044 

>member
-18 FTVLGILGLFSYR
+18 FTVLGILGLFSYQ

-50 RYPGASPSEVE
+50 RYPGAAPGEVE

-86 EGMSVVAIEFSNSA
+86 EGLSVVAIEFSNSA

-119 FPNESKAPVITRF
+119 FPNEAKAPVITRF

-143 ATSSLPDTDF
+143 ATSSLPDAEF

-163 QLASIA
+163 LLSSVE
-169 GVGQVYLLGGRE
+169 GVGQVYLVGGRE
-181 REIRVNIDLERLQSY
+181 REIRVNIDLAKLQSY
-196 NLTIPDVLK
+196 GLTVSDVFK
-205 EVGKANI
+205 EVGKANS

-220 DSDRQFVVRLAGKFT
+220 DSDKQFVVRLAGKFT
-235 DLEELKALVLRSSS
+235 SLEELKNLVLRSSS
-249 AGTVALRDVAEVED
+249 SGTVALRDVAEVED

-272 RVNGRSAVG
+272 RVNGQSAVG

-296 RLTRATLSRLTALYS
+296 RLTRIALAKLQQLYS
-311 HSNLSFDIAQDASTF
+311 THHLHFDIAQDASTF

-334 QQDLMLAVLLVALVM
+334 QHDLFLAILLVALVM

-392 SLVVGVLV
+392 SLVIGVLV

-451 VSGIVGNILR
+451 ISGIVGNILR
-461 EFSVVMVI
+461 EFSIVMVL

-482 PLLASRFSKV
+482 PLLASRFSTV
-492 EKFSGKNIFEKFAV
+492 EKLTGKNVLEKFAIG
-506 AFEENFQRLRQTYLD
+506 FEANFLRMRQAYLN
-521 ILQWSL
+521 LLKWSL
-527 RNPNKVF
+527 RNPRKVF
-534 FSAILLL
+534 FSAMLLL
-541 VASFSLLVFGRI
+541 FASFMLPFFGFI

-590 RLTAMAEVK
+590 RLSAMAEVK

-611 FFNQSADNVSE
+611 FFNQNADNISELNVS
-622 INVKLSPK
+622 LSPK
-630 EERSRSTDTIM
+630 EERTRSTDNIM
-641 QAIRI
+641 QAVRV

-673 VILSGPLRSQVT
+673 VIISGTLRSQVT
-685 RVAEALRDSVKS
+685 RVAEALRDSLKTIS
-697 IKGTADVKLTSQV
+697 GTADIKLTSQI
-710 GSPEMRIVVDR
+710 GSPEMRVIVDR
-721 EKMASFGLT
+721 EKMATFG
-730 ITDVGAA
+730 ISIADVGAA

-745 EAGKYRD
+745 ETGKYRD
-752 GGDEYDIRV
+752 RGDEYDIRV
-761 MLDKSYRKDT
+761 MLDKYYRKDT
-771 STLAEI
+771 STLSEI

-815 KAQVVDTPVGTIGK
+815 KAQAVGRPVGSIGK
-829 KIERIMSNLK
+829 EIERVMANLK
-839 KSGIMPSTISYA
+839 KSAVMPSTVNYA

-863 STLMLSFLVAIIFVY
+863 SSLLLSFLVAIIFVY

-884 YDSYVWPMVVMFS
+884 YDSYIWPMVVMFS

-922 GIIMLVGLVGKN
+922 GIIMLIGLVGKN
-934 AILLVDFINKFRLEG
+934 AILLVDFINKFREEG
-949 MELSVAIIDAA
+949 MELSAAINEAA
-960 KERLRPILMTTLTLI
+960 KERLRPILMTTFTLI

-984 GSSGSEWKSGLAV
+984 QSSGSEWKSGLSV
-997 ALVGGLASSMFLT
+997 ALVGGLFSSMFLT

-1017 YVWFDSKPGKFIGWL
+1017 YVWFDTMRSKFSSLK
-1032 IRLFGKLVDWFE
+1032 RKRSV
-1044 HLIKKKQSA
+1044 

>member
-18 FTVLGILGLFSYR
+18 FTVLGILGLFSYQ

-50 RYPGASPSEVE
+50 RYPGAAPGEVE

-86 EGMSVVAIEFSNSA
+86 EGLSVVAIEFSNSA

-119 FPNESKAPVITRF
+119 FPNEAKAPVITRF

-143 ATSSLPDTDF
+143 ATSSLPDAEF

-163 QLASIA
+163 LLSSVE
-169 GVGQVYLLGGRE
+169 GVGQVYLVGGRE
-181 REIRVNIDLERLQSY
+181 REIRVNIDLAKLQSY
-196 NLTIPDVLK
+196 GLTVSDVFK
-205 EVGKANI
+205 EVGKANS

-220 DSDRQFVVRLAGKFT
+220 DSDKQFVVRLAGKFT
-235 DLEELKALVLRSSS
+235 SLEELKNLVLRSSS
-249 AGTVALRDVAEVED
+249 SGTVALRDVAEVED

-272 RVNGRSAVG
+272 RVNGQSAVG

-296 RLTRATLSRLTALYS
+296 RLTRIALAKLQQLYS
-311 HSNLSFDIAQDASTF
+311 THHLHFDIAQDASTF

-334 QQDLMLAVLLVALVM
+334 QHDLFLAILLVALVM

-392 SLVVGVLV
+392 SLVIGVLV

-451 VSGIVGNILR
+451 ISGIVGNILR
-461 EFSVVMVI
+461 EFSIVMVL

-482 PLLASRFSKV
+482 PLLASRFSTV
-492 EKFSGKNIFEKFAV
+492 EKLTGKNVLEKFAIG
-506 AFEENFQRLRQTYLD
+506 FEANFLRMRQAYLD
-521 ILQWSL
+521 LLKWSL
-527 RNPNKVF
+527 RNPRKVF
-534 FSAILLL
+534 FSAMLLL
-541 VASFSLLVFGRI
+541 FASFMLPFFGFI

-590 RLTAMAEVK
+590 RLSAMAEVK

-611 FFNQSADNVSE
+611 FFNQNADNISELNVS
-622 INVKLSPK
+622 LSPK
-630 EERSRSTDTIM
+630 EERTRSTDNIM
-641 QAIRI
+641 QAVRV

-673 VILSGPLRSQVT
+673 VIISGTLRSQVT
-685 RVAEALRDSVKS
+685 RVAEALRDSLKTIS
-697 IKGTADVKLTSQV
+697 GTADIKLTSQI
-710 GSPEMRIVVDR
+710 GSPEMRVIVDR
-721 EKMASFGLT
+721 EKMATFG
-730 ITDVGAA
+730 ISIADVGAA

-745 EAGKYRD
+745 ETGKYRD
-752 GGDEYDIRV
+752 RGDEYDIRV
-761 MLDKSYRKDT
+761 MLDKYYRKDT
-771 STLAEI
+771 STLSEI

-815 KAQVVDTPVGTIGK
+815 KAQAVGRPVGSIGK
-829 KIERIMSNLK
+829 EIERVMANLK
-839 KSGIMPSTISYA
+839 KSAVMPSTVNYA

-863 STLMLSFLVAIIFVY
+863 SSLLLSFLVAIIFVY

-884 YDSYVWPMVVMFS
+884 YDSYIWPMVVMFS

-922 GIIMLVGLVGKN
+922 GIIMLIGLVGKN
-934 AILLVDFINKFRLEG
+934 AILLVDFINKFREEG
-949 MELSVAIIDAA
+949 MELSAAINEAA
-960 KERLRPILMTTLTLI
+960 KERLRPILMTTFTLI

-984 GSSGSEWKSGLAV
+984 QSSGSEWKSGLSV
-997 ALVGGLASSMFLT
+997 ALVGGLFSSMFLT

-1017 YVWFDSKPGKFIGWL
+1017 YVWFDTMRSKFSSLK
-1032 IRLFGKLVDWFE
+1032 RKRSV
-1044 HLIKKKQSA
+1044 

>member
-18 FTVLGILGLFSYR
+18 FTVLGILGLFSYQ

-50 RYPGASPSEVE
+50 RYPGAAPGEVE

-86 EGMSVVAIEFSNSA
+86 EGLSVVAIEFSNSA

-119 FPNESKAPVITRF
+119 FPNEAKAPVITRF

-143 ATSSLPDTDF
+143 ATSSLPDAEF

-163 QLASIA
+163 LLSSVE
-169 GVGQVYLLGGRE
+169 GVGQVYLVGGRE
-181 REIRVNIDLERLQSY
+181 REIRVNIDLAKLQSY
-196 NLTIPDVLK
+196 GLTVSDVFK
-205 EVGKANI
+205 EVGKANS

-220 DSDRQFVVRLAGKFT
+220 DSDKQFVVRLAGKFT
-235 DLEELKALVLRSSS
+235 SLEELKNLVLRSSS
-249 AGTVALRDVAEVED
+249 SGTVALRDVAEVED

-272 RVNGRSAVG
+272 RVNGQSAVG

-296 RLTRATLSRLTALYS
+296 RLTRIALAKLQQLYS
-311 HSNLSFDIAQDASTF
+311 THHLHFDIAQDASTF

-334 QQDLMLAVLLVALVM
+334 QHDLFLAILLVALVM

-392 SLVVGVLV
+392 SLVIGVLV

-451 VSGIVGNILR
+451 ISGIVGNILR
-461 EFSVVMVI
+461 EFSIVMVV

-482 PLLASRFSKV
+482 PLLASRFSSV
-492 EKFSGKNIFEKFAV
+492 EKLTGKNVLEKFAIG
-506 AFEENFQRLRQTYLD
+506 FEANFLRMRQAYLD
-521 ILQWSL
+521 LLKWSL
-527 RNPNKVF
+527 RNPRKVF
-534 FSAILLL
+534 FSAMLLL
-541 VASFSLLVFGRI
+541 FASFMLPFFGFI

-590 RLTAMAEVK
+590 RLSAMAEVK

-611 FFNQSADNVSE
+611 FFNQNADNISELNVS
-622 INVKLSPK
+622 LSPK
-630 EERSRSTDTIM
+630 EERTRSTDNIM
-641 QAIRI
+641 QAVRV

-673 VILSGPLRSQVT
+673 VIISGTLRSQVT
-685 RVAEALRDSVKS
+685 RVAEALRDSLKTIS
-697 IKGTADVKLTSQV
+697 GTADIKLTSQI
-710 GSPEMRIVVDR
+710 GSPEMRVIVDR
-721 EKMASFGLT
+721 EKMATFG
-730 ITDVGAA
+730 ISIADVGAA

-745 EAGKYRD
+745 ETGKYRD
-752 GGDEYDIRV
+752 RGDEYDIRV
-761 MLDKSYRKDT
+761 MLDKYYRKDT
-771 STLAEI
+771 STLSEI

-815 KAQVVDTPVGTIGK
+815 KAQAVGRPVGSIGK
-829 KIERIMSNLK
+829 EIERVMANLK
-839 KSGIMPSTISYA
+839 KSAVMPSTVNYA

-863 STLMLSFLVAIIFVY
+863 SSLLLSFLVAIIFVY

-884 YDSYVWPMVVMFS
+884 YDSYIWPMVVMFS

-922 GIIMLVGLVGKN
+922 GIIMLIGLVGKN
-934 AILLVDFINKFRLEG
+934 AILLVDFINKFREEG
-949 MELSVAIIDAA
+949 MELSAAINEAA
-960 KERLRPILMTTLTLI
+960 KERLRPILMTTFTLI

-984 GSSGSEWKSGLAV
+984 QSSGSEWKSGLSV
-997 ALVGGLASSMFLT
+997 ALVGGLFSSMFLT

-1017 YVWFDSKPGKFIGWL
+1017 YVWFDTMRSKFSSLK
-1032 IRLFGKLVDWFE
+1032 RKRSV
-1044 HLIKKKQSA
+1044 

>member
-18 FTVLGILGLFSYR
+18 FTVLGILGMFSYG

-42 PPVVTVSI
+42 PPVVTISI
-50 RYPGASPSEVE
+50 RYPGASPGEVE

-76 KISSITSTST
+76 KIVSINSTST
-86 EGMSVVAIEFSNSA
+86 DGLSVVSIEFSNSA
-100 NIEKALQDAQ
+100 DIEKALQDAQ
-110 RKINEVRDR
+110 RKISEVRDR
-119 FPNESKAPVITRF
+119 FPTEAKAPVITRF

-143 ATSSLPDTDF
+143 ATSSLPDTEF
-153 YQLLKDDIKP
+153 YQLLKDDVKP
-163 QLASIA
+163 LLSSVD

-181 REIRVNIDLERLQSY
+181 REIRVNIDLEKLQSY
-196 NLTIPDVLK
+196 SLTVPDVLK
-205 EVGKANI
+205 EVGKANL

-220 DSDRQFVVRLAGKFT
+220 DRDRQFVVRLAGKFKN
-235 DLEELKALVLRSSS
+235 LEELKGLALRSSPS
-249 AGTVALRDVAEVED
+249 TGTVYLRDVAEVED

-281 IMVMKQSDANTVDVS
+281 IIVMKQSDANTVDVS
-296 RLTRATLSRLTALYS
+296 RLTRAALSRLEKLYKEK
-311 HSNLSFDIAQDASTF
+311 NLSFDIAQDASTF

-334 QQDLMLAVLLVALVM
+334 QHDLFLAVLLVALVM
-349 MLFLHSLRNSLIVL
+349 LLFLHSLRNSLIVL

-392 SLVVGVLV
+392 SLVVGILV

-414 ERGEEPRNAAL
+414 ERGENPRDAAL

-451 VSGIVGNILR
+451 VTGIVGNILR
-461 EFSVVMVI
+461 EFAVVMVI
-469 STLVSLFVSFTLT
+469 STLVSLLVSFTLT

-492 EKFSGKNIFEKFAV
+492 EKLSGRNLLERFAISFEQ
-506 AFEENFQRLRQTYLD
+506 NFLRMRESYLRL
-521 ILQWSL
+521 LQWSL
-527 RNPNKVF
+527 GNPGKVIF
-534 FSAILLL
+534 TSIALLF
-541 VASFSLLVFGRI
+541 ASFSLLAFGLI

-559 VSDRGEFAVKLELEP
+559 VSDRGEFSVKMELEP
-574 GTTLEETNRLT
+574 GTRLEETNRLT
-585 RSVER
+585 RMVER
-590 RLTAMAEVK
+590 RLSSMPEVR
-599 KVMVNVGASSEG
+599 KVLANVGVSSEG
-611 FFNQSADNVSE
+611 FFNQSADNISE
-622 INVKLSPK
+622 VNVRLSSK
-630 EERSRSTDTIM
+630 EDRSKSTDEIM
-641 QAIRI
+641 QIIR
-646 NLQDIAGLKAS
+646 AGLKDIPGLRAS

-668 ETPVA
+668 ETPVI
-673 VILSGPLRSQVT
+673 VIISGPLRTQVT
-685 RVAEALRDSVKS
+685 RVAEAVRDSVKT
-697 IKGTADVKLTSQV
+697 IQGAADVKLTSQL
-710 GSPEMRIVVDR
+710 GSPEMRVVIDR
-721 EKMASFGLT
+721 EKMSSFGLS
-730 ITDVGAA
+730 IADVGAA

-752 GGDEYDIRV
+752 GDNEYDIRV
-761 MLDKSYRKDT
+761 ILDKYYRQDT
-771 STLAEI
+771 ATLSDI
-777 TFRTPQGDLVR
+777 TFRTPQGEMVR
-788 LGQFVTFE
+788 LGQFVSFE

-815 KAQVVDTPVGTIGK
+815 KAQVIGRPVGSVGQE
-829 KIERIMSNLK
+829 IERVMANLK
-839 KSGIMPSTISYA
+839 KKGIMPSTVSYA
-851 YESDLKRQGESN
+851 YESDLKRQGESF
-863 STLMLSFLVAIIFVY
+863 STLLLAFMVAIIFVY

-884 YDSYVWPMVVMFS
+884 YDSYAWPMVVMFS

-911 TGKSLS
+911 SGKSLS

-949 MELSVAIIDAA
+949 MELSMAIIEAA

-984 GSSGSEWKSGLAV
+984 TSSGSEWKSGLSV
-997 ALVGGLASSMFLT
+997 ALVGGLTSSMFLT

-1017 YVWFDSKPGKFIGWL
+1017 YVWFDKLLQKISGLKRKL
-1032 IRLFGKLVDWFE
+1032 RL
-1044 HLIKKKQSA
+1044 

>member
-18 FTVLGILGLFSYR
+18 FTVLGILGLFSYQ

-42 PPVVTVSI
+42 PPVVSVSI
-50 RYPGASPSEVE
+50 LYPGASPSEVE

-76 KISSITSTST
+76 KIVSITSTST
-86 EGMSVVAIEFSNSA
+86 EGLSVVAIEFSNSA

-119 FPNESKAPVITRF
+119 FPNEAKAPVITRF

-143 ATSSLPDTDF
+143 ATSSLPDADF
-153 YQLLKDDIKP
+153 YQMLKNNIKP
-163 QLASIA
+163 LLSSVD
-169 GVGQVYLLGGRE
+169 GVGQVYLSGGRE
-181 REIRVNIDLERLQSY
+181 REIRVNIDLAKLQSY
-196 NLTIPDVLK
+196 ALTVPDVLK
-205 EVGKANI
+205 EVGKANL

-220 DSDRQFVVRLAGKFT
+220 DRDRQFVVRLAGKFT
-235 DLEELKALVLRSSS
+235 TLDELKNLVLRSTTS
-249 AGTVALRDVAEVED
+249 GNVALRDVAEVED
-263 GFKEITTLT
+263 GFKELTTLT
-272 RVNGRSAVG
+272 RLNGRSAVG

-296 RLTRATLSRLTALYS
+296 RLTRTSLSKLEKLYS
-311 HSNLSFDIAQDASTF
+311 ARHLRFDIAQDASTF
-326 TLEAVTAV
+326 TLDAVTAV
-334 QQDLMLAVLLVALVM
+334 QHDLLLAVGLVAIVM

-414 ERGEEPRNAAL
+414 ERGEEPRQAAL
-425 AGRNEIGFTALSITL
+425 NGRNEIGFTALSITL
-440 VDVVVFLPLSL
+440 VDVVVFLPISL

-492 EKFSGKNIFEKFAV
+492 ETFTGKNVVEKFAIG
-506 AFEENFQRLRQTYLD
+506 FERNFLRLRQGYLD
-521 ILQWSL
+521 LLQWSL
-527 RNPNKVF
+527 HNPRKVF
-534 FSAILLL
+534 FSAMLLL
-541 VASFSLLVFGRI
+541 LLSFLLPFFGFI

-559 VSDRGEFAVKLELEP
+559 VSDRGEFSVKLELEP
-574 GTTLEETNRLT
+574 GTSLEETNRLT

-611 FFNQSADNVSE
+611 FFNQSADNIAE
-622 INVKLSPK
+622 INVRLTSK
-630 EERSRSTDTIM
+630 EERVRSTDAIM
-641 QAIRI
+641 QAVRI
-646 NLQDIAGLKAS
+646 NLKDIAGLKAS
-657 INPIGI
+657 VNPIGI

-668 ETPVA
+668 ETPVV
-673 VILSGPLRSQVT
+673 VILSGPLRSQVSK
-685 RVAEALRDSVKS
+685 VAETLRDSVKS
-697 IKGTADVKLTSQV
+697 IPGTADVKLTSGV
-710 GSPEMRIVVDR
+710 GSPEVRIVVDR
-721 EKMASFGLT
+721 DKMASFGLS
-730 ITDVGAA
+730 IADVGAA

-752 GGDEYDIRV
+752 GGDEFDIRV
-761 MLDKSYRKDT
+761 MLDKYYRQDT
-771 STLAEI
+771 STLSEI
-777 TFRTPQGDLVR
+777 ALRTPQGNLAT
-788 LGQFVTFE
+788 LGQFVSFE
-796 QDRGYTQLQRKDR
+796 QDRGYKQLQRKDR

-815 KAQVVDTPVGTIGK
+815 KAQVVGCPVGTIGK
-829 KIERIMSNLK
+829 DIDRILANMK
-839 KSGIMPSTISYA
+839 KNGMMPSTVSHA
-851 YESDLKRQGESN
+851 YDSDLKRQGESN
-863 STLMLSFLVAIIFVY
+863 STLLLSFLVAIIFVY

-884 YDSYVWPMVVMFS
+884 YDSYIWPMVVMFS
-897 IPLAIIGALFALAL
+897 IPLAIIGALFALAI

-934 AILLVDFINKFRLEG
+934 AILLVDFINKFRKEG
-949 MELSVAIIDAA
+949 MELSDAILESA

-984 GSSGSEWKSGLAV
+984 QSSGSEWKSGLSV
-997 ALVGGLASSMFLT
+997 ALVGGLFSSMFLT

-1017 YVWFDSKPGKFIGWL
+1017 YVWFDNARKKFSMF
-1032 IRLFGKLVDWFE
+1032 RLPFR
-1044 HLIKKKQSA
+1044 S